1 MVKFFFSYK
10 WFLFHIKSKQKY
22 QFLFLILNL
31 ISNFFIHRQ
40 KKFTHIKSTTI
51 FRFLW
56 LNYTNFYNFYKNSNF
71 HLYSRNRCLCL
82 SSHALAVTFSTYITW
97 RKSLCQF
104 PSKERVFF
112 PTSYYFFLSR
122 CLSSCSYADE
132 RGTLFTRL

>member
-1 MVKFFFSYK
+1 MNVPNS
-10 WFLFHIKSKQKY
+10 LDQ
-22 QFLFLILNL
+22 ILSGL
-31 ISNFFIHRQ
+31 QLSRIQ

-112 PTSYYFFLSR
+112 PTALAIF
-122 CLSSCSYADE
+122 SCPEALVPAHVAEE
-132 RGTLFTRL
+132 RGTLFNRLQSCFYFSYWLLSILRL